1 MIQSFKDLIVG
12 QKAYELVLRV
22 YRLTEKFP
30 KSEQYGLLSQIRRS
44 SISIVSNIA
53 EGYQRQHGG
62 EYIQFLF
69 ISFGSCA
76 ELETQL
82 MISKDLGYI
91 SREEF
96 EGLDSLLNEVGKMIN
111 AMIKKLRRR

>member
-1 MIQSFKDLIVG
+1 MIQSFKDLIVW

-53 EGYQRQHGG
+53 EGYQRQHKRQHNG

-69 ISFGSCA
+69 ISFGNHQEQDYLA
-76 ELETQL
+76 
-82 MISKDLGYI
+82 IA
-91 SREEF
+91 
-96 EGLDSLLNEVGKMIN
+96 GL
-111 AMIKKLRRR
+111 